1 MYIALGQNK
10 INCSH
15 INHDDWVNDF
25 GQDYD
30 DCNDADYDDEIREV
44 EYHLNNVETM
54 FMGTCYQVYSRLSK
68 SIDVSTTPFELV
80 MDFSESM
87 PYEKLPSRIHV
98 FITSDANSH
107 GIILNEWREGNEL
120 HFIFSKV

>member
-1 MYIALGQNK
+1 
-10 INCSH
+10 
-15 INHDDWVNDF
+15 
-25 GQDYD
+25 
-30 DCNDADYDDEIREV
+30 
-44 EYHLNNVETM
+44 M
-54 FMGTCYQVYSRLSK
+54 FMGTCYQIYSRLSK
-68 SIDVSTTPFELV
+68 SIDVGTTPFELV

-87 PYEKLPSRIHV
+87 PHEKLPSRIHV